1 MMDYINWLSHVE
13 PALHNLNKSH
23 FVVVNNLLEHCW
35 IWLVNMLLRVFT
47 FMFMRYFGLCMCVLS
62 HFFSSVAE
70 SWLTLCDPM
79 DCSTLDFHVH
89 HHIPKLAQTHV
100 HQCHPTISSSV
111 ISYSPFLQP
120 FPTSGSSPLSQLFPP
135 SGQSIGDSASA
146 SVLPMNIQDW
156 FPLGL
161 TSWISLQSKGLSR
174 IFSNT
179 TVQSINSS
187 VISFLY
193 SATFISTQDYLKNHS
208 FD

>member
-111 ISYSPFLQP
+111 IPFCSCLQS
-120 FPTSGSSPLSQLFPP
+120 FPASGSFPVSQFFASGGLSTGV
-135 SGQSIGDSASA
+135 STSASI
-146 SVLPMNIQDW
+146 LPMNIQDW
-156 FPLGL
+156 SPLGL
-161 TSWISLQSKGLSR
+161 TSWISLQSKGL
-174 IFSNT
+174 
-179 TVQSINSS
+179 
-187 VISFLY
+187 
-193 SATFISTQDYLKNHS
+193 
-208 FD
+208 